1 MNQRHEGDCRA
12 CDAFSGLAQQQS
24 GTQRILDTQPLTSSE
39 IEFSFLN
46 INLVV
51 RVGAL
56 ISLDEDA
63 ALEILADENLHEPIT
78 NARQHRRSK
87 EILRDEARARSGRLA
102 SGGP

>member
-12 CDAFSGLAQQQS
+12 CGAFSGLAQQQS
-24 GTQRILDTQPLTSSE
+24 DTQRILDTQPLTSSE

-56 ISLDEDA
+56 VSLDEGA
-63 ALEILADENLHEPIT
+63 ALGILADENLHEPIT
-78 NARQHRRSK
+78 NA
-87 EILRDEARARSGRLA
+87 
-102 SGGP
+102 